1 MSYRLATFFCRGR
14 SLTSRTLCSVGMRTW
29 IYALAIILTL
39 PKQIVVVYLGV
50 LFGTVRALSSTR
62 PERDG

>member
-1 MSYRLATFFCRGR
+1 
-14 SLTSRTLCSVGMRTW
+14 MRTW